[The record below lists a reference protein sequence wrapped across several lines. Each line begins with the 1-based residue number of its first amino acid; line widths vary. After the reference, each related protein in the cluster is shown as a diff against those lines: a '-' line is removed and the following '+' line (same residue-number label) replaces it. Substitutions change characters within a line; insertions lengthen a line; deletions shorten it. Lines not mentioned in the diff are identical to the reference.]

1 MHKNRY
7 CVKIA
12 RYRFLCYTVPAALLH
27 SPNRGNE
34 VNPLETLSTFIQ
46 TVAAQVV
53 AYYLCK
59 WLDSLFFKGSKH

>member
-1 MHKNRY
+1 MRDT
-7 CVKIA
+7 A
-12 RYRFLCYTVPAALLH
+12 LLCYTVHAALLH
-27 SPNRGNE
+27 SHDRGKE
-34 VNPLETLSTFIQ
+34 VETMDALITFIQ